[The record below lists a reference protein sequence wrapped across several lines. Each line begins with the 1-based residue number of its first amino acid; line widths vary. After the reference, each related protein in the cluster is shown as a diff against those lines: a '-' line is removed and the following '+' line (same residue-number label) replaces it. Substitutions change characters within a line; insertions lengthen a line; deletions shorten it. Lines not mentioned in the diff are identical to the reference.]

1 MVGPLNQSTN
11 QPANNRGRLGA
22 LSLFAGYS
30 CFLALIQVFTL
41 FVGVVRIGFSQPLA
55 VAAAAVSVAAALL
68 FATRFRDANHLDGA
82 PARRTNRR
90 SSDWAVRVL
99 GAVVKALAVVA
110 IAWAAWVWLQLWRL
124 ASLRPPY
131 DWDGLYYHLPAI
143 HEWVTAGR
151 VSWIG
156 HMPDIPFVNFPMGVE
171 VTSFFVHHLLQT
183 SRWVNAGN
191 LSYWPLA
198 FVALVVVARR
208 MGVRGVWSWAAGALI
223 VGAPV
228 FVCQSV
234 SCYIDPGFAATVMA
248 CIAASCVFVF
258 DAKENR
264 SGWWDAS
271 LLGLTAGLTLG
282 SKGTGL
288 PFAIVVVSVSAL
300 GALWVWGSKRRLLV
314 SRLCVVV
321 AVSLLVGGYWYT
333 RNAILTGNPIYPI
346 QLKVGEKVLIEGWDH
361 VQFNEANLPPWLE
374 RYPGPTRMLVSWLQ
388 FDRPISGYAPVGGMG
403 YVWLAGAVP
412 AVLLLWLLS
421 IGRRYPGPVRQFAF
435 VTILVLCLLAVQP
448 ATWWARFTVWL
459 HALGLPSIALVIYAA
474 ASARRVWWRVLA
486 VVVAAGV
493 VVTVVWESG
502 TTLALEWADGRTGE
516 VTSARNAT
524 FETSGEY
531 MFPGMADATGFKQFF
546 EAGKIARS
554 PWERY
559 GTLLGG
565 VLAMPLDKREI
576 VVLPMYPTESDIQ
589 ALGPRGVEWIIW
601 DVLAAGEPPDVIRD
615 ASTES
620 YQYHPSD
627 DVDFR
632 ILRLSGD

>member
-1 MVGPLNQSTN
+1 MVGLLNKSTN
-11 QPANNRGRLGA
+11 QRADDGGRFGA
-22 LSLFAGYS
+22 LSVFAGFS
-30 CFLALIQVFTL
+30 CFLSLIQFLTI
-41 FVGVVRIGFSQPLA
+41 FVGVARIGFSQPLA
-55 VAAAAVSVAAALL
+55 IGVVAVSVAVALL
-68 FATRFRDANHLDGA
+68 FATRFRDANQ

-156 HMPDIPFVNFPMGVE
+156 HIPDIPFVNFPMGVE

-191 LSYWPLA
+191 LPYWPLA
-198 FVALVVVARR
+198 FLALVVIAKRI
-208 MGVRGVWSWAAGALI
+208 GVRGVWSWAAGALI
-223 VGAPV
+223 VSAPV
-228 FVCQSV
+228 FVSQSV

-258 DAKENR
+258 DTKENR
-264 SGWWDAS
+264 SRWWDAS
-271 LLGLTAGLTLG
+271 LLGLTVGLALG

-288 PFAIVVVSVSAL
+288 PFAIVVVVVSAL

-314 SRLCVVV
+314 TRLGVVV

-333 RNAILTGNPIYPI
+333 RNAILAGNPIYPI
-346 QLKVGEKVLIEGWDH
+346 QLSVGGKVLIEGWDH
-361 VQFNEANLPPWLE
+361 VQFTDANLPPWLV
-374 RYPGPTRMLVSWLQ
+374 RYPGPSRMFVSWLQ
-388 FDRPISGYAPVGGMG
+388 RDRPISGYAPVGGMG

-412 AVLLLWLLS
+412 AVLLLWLLTV
-421 IGRRYPGPVRQFAF
+421 GRRYPGPVRQFAF
-435 VTILVLCLLAVQP
+435 VTILVVCLLVAQP

-474 ASARRVWWRVLA
+474 ASARRLWWRTLA

-493 VVTVVWESG
+493 VATAVWESG
-502 TTLALEWADGRTGE
+502 ATLALEWADGRTGE

-524 FETSGEY
+524 FMTSGEY
-531 MFPGMADATGFKQFF
+531 MFPGMAEATGFRGFF

-565 VLAMPLDKREI
+565 VLAMPLDQREI
-576 VVLPMYPTESDIQ
+576 VVLPMHPTETDIQ
-589 ALGPRGVEWIIW
+589 ALASRAVEWVIW
-601 DVLAAGEPPDVIRD
+601 DALAAGPPPAVIRN

-620 YQYHPSD
+620 YQYNPTDH
-627 DVDFR
+627 VDFH
-632 ILRLSGD
+632 ILRLSDG